1 MKKVFLLLSVIGL
14 AFASCT
20 PNGGNEGGD
29 TQGAGEFVIEVTNIA
44 ASSAHIKVSA
54 KEATRT
60 FYANMLPK
68 AEFASYDLNELH
80 AELVELVE
88 SGRYTWEDLLSVGS
102 EEWDTTRVVPNAE
115 FVVYAFGVDT
125 NGNLT
130 SSAVSYKSFKTP
142 ESTFDTASWAGWWMV
157 TSPMTYTQQENLLT
171 EEYEET
177 WTDDELVRPIEIID
191 GASIDASMEGYAVI
205 YGWDGFFLYDGP
217 AIGVYNDNKIELL
230 NNEIVYQDED
240 GSVYQWIAQSVISAP
255 GNDSLDGVNTIV
267 GGEYAPY
274 TFTMDANGA
283 VAIDPYK
290 GAASTTAGDQVV
302 FTVCAFTIFP
312 VVGEEI
318 YVWKYSEP
326 AYTFSGEGITAAK
339 TTAPE
344 DSGIAP
350 AKLSKK
356 NIKVMHKMA
365 NQKFVT
371 KTFTAARFVK

>member
-20 PNGGNEGGD
+20 PNGGNEGGE

-44 ASSAHIKVSA
+44 ASSAHIKVTA

-68 AEFASYDLNELH
+68 ADFAGFDLIERH

-88 SGRYTWEDLLSVGS
+88 AGQYTWETLLTTGS
-102 EEWDTTRVVPNAE
+102 DEWDTTRVYPDAE
-115 FVVYAFGVDT
+115 FVVYAFGVDA

-130 SSAVSYKSFKTP
+130 STAVSYKSFKTP
-142 ESTFDTASWAGWWMV
+142 KSTFDTAKWTGWWEV
-157 TSPMTYTQQENLLT
+157 TAPKTYTQGMNLLT
-171 EEYEET
+171 EKYEET
-177 WTDDELVRPIEIID
+177 WTDDELVRPIQIVD
-191 GASIDASMEGYAVI
+191 GASIDASLEGYAVI
-205 YGWDGFFLYDGP
+205 YGWDGNFLYDGP

-230 NNEIVYQDED
+230 NEEIIYED
-240 GSVYQWIAQSVISAP
+240 AEQGMVYQWLAQSELP
-255 GNDSLDGVNTIV
+255 TYDPENMYMV
-267 GGEYAPY
+267 GGEYPPY
-274 TFTMDANGA
+274 TFVMDANGA
-283 VAIDPYK
+283 VTINAYK
-290 GAASTTAGDQVV
+290 GQITTGDLFIV
-302 FTVCAFTIFP
+302 TAFTIWP
-312 VVGEEI
+312 VIGEDI
-318 YVWKYSEP
+318 YVWNYDESV
-326 AYTFSGEGITAAK
+326 YTFSGETMTAVA

-344 DSGIAP
+344 DAGIAP